1 MTEIGIGADINPGA
15 RFSPGEQLRTR
26 PEWHRD
32 ARPVHRGARV
42 TTPGRLHFQVFDF
55 NRMRPVTPGAG
66 GIGTSTT
73 TAGSEI
79 EITVTDDGGITAPVP
94 TAEHF
99 ARLFAHLV
107 GYRGGLRIEVPQRV
121 PYVHSGFGSNVTFN
135 TGMLAGLNA
144 VFGTPFSIP
153 EMWDIITQNFV
164 ENSDDEAGKLFWGV
178 DTGVGEACVL
188 YGGFVWVDQYARYI
202 GSADADGLWLMTAK
216 GDTRT
221 LGDEKLR
228 EFGIS
233 IDRGVGDLDEFD
245 LTQGVTYAYQDEYGA
260 QVLDFLERRMKPHL
274 LRNDARGM
282 LEHGWELNEVGSVRV
297 LRRYWKGDVLD
308 DILRTVRE
316 AGGIY
321 STMSSSGPSIFAVCD
336 SEAAAHR
343 VREAL
348 EPRFGEYL
356 SNYAVGRAGTRL
368 KVFLD
373 PEG

>member
-1 MTEIGIGADINPGA
+1 MTEIGIGADINPAA
-15 RFSPGEQLRTR
+15 RFRPGEQLRTR
-26 PEWHRD
+26 PEWHRE
-32 ARPVHRGARV
+32 ARPVHRRARV
-42 TTPGRLHFQVFDF
+42 STPGRLHFQVFDF

-79 EITVTDDGGITAPVP
+79 EITVTEDGGITAPVP

-107 GYRGGLRIEVPQRV
+107 GYRGGLRIDVPRRV
-121 PYVHSGFGSNVTFN
+121 PYVHSGYGSNVTFN
-135 TGMLAGLNA
+135 TAMLAGLNA

-153 EMWDIITQNFV
+153 ELWDILTQNFV
-164 ENSDDEAGKLFWGV
+164 ENSDDEEGLLFWGV
-178 DTGVGEACVL
+178 DTGVGEAAVL

-202 GSADADGLWLMTAK
+202 GSADADGLWLLTAK

-221 LGDEKLR
+221 LAADKLR
-228 EFGIS
+228 EFGNS
-233 IDRGVGDLDEFD
+233 AERGIGDLDEFD
-245 LTQGVTYAYQDEYGA
+245 VTQGVTFDYQDEYGERL
-260 QVLDFLERRMKPHL
+260 LDFLERRMKPYL

-282 LEHGWELNEVGSVRV
+282 LEQGWELNEVGSVVV
-297 LRRYWKGDVLD
+297 LGRIWRADVLD
-308 DILRTVRE
+308 AILRTVRE

-321 STMSSSGPSIFAVCD
+321 STMSSSGPSIFAICD

-348 EPRFGEYL
+348 EPKFGEYL

-368 KVFLD
+368 KVFLGE
-373 PEG
+373 EG